1 MDIKDEN
8 IKEIEVSKFTKSQIT
23 SSKKY
28 KNRRDLVNAI
38 LDDSKLY
45 SIDEVDALIKQFM
58 KNEVN

>member
-1 MDIKDEN
+1 MDIQDESV
-8 IKEIEVSKFTKSQIT
+8 KEGVSKFTKSQIT

>member
-1 MDIKDEN
+1 MDIQDEN
-8 IKEIEVSKFTKSQIT
+8 VKEIESSKFTKSQIT

-28 KNRRDLVNAI
+28 RNRRDLINAI

-58 KNEVN
+58 KSEVN